1 MDAHLPILRN
11 RSHVHYS
18 QNYNVHHSQFPSY
31 YDPKR
36 LLYIN
41 QYTCYRQHNS
51 DDRKI
56 NHPRITKQRTEG
68 SSAVPAGTQQAQA
81 PDPSQQ
87 QQPEQP
93 VPSQGHESAVIA
105 EIIGKISQRGI
116 YPAQQPVFLS
126 RPTGLREKSQR
137 TLPMLYPVFVQA
149 DKQRL

>member
-1 MDAHLPILRN
+1 MQSIGSRCLKKTGKKGWTRIYRYCGIGHMFIIVKIIMCIIVNFLLTMI
-11 RSHVHYS
+11 
-18 QNYNVHHSQFPSY
+18 Q
-31 YDPKR
+31 KR

-56 NHPRITKQRTEG
+56 NHPRISKQRTEG

-105 EIIGKISQRGI
+105 EIIGKIGQRGI
-116 YPAQQPVFLS
+116 YPAQQPVFS
-126 RPTGLREKSQR
+126 PGR
-137 TLPMLYPVFVQA
+137 QA
-149 DKQRL
+149 